1 MPKTELDSSAQRVS
15 EMVSVLRKREIVRGL
30 TPEKLRLI
38 LEDLGPTY
46 VKLGQIMSIR
56 PDVLPQE
63 YCDELVHLQTGAKPL
78 PFEEIKQIIE
88 EEYDCPIEQVF
99 REIGET
105 ALGSASIAQVHRGV
119 LRDGT
124 VVAVK
129 VQRPNISGTMAK
141 DIVLLRRAAALMR
154 LVGKDESVIDFD
166 QLLDEFQSIARQEMD
181 FLIEAQNIEEFCRL
195 NAEEPHIAG
204 PKVHRAMTT
213 SRVLV
218 MDFVEG
224 IPFDDEAALEAAG
237 YDMNQLGRRLGEH
250 YVRQMVED
258 GFFHADPHPGNIRVQ
273 GDKIVWLDFGMMG
286 RLSYRDRA
294 AVRKAIIALTQHD
307 AYEMKAAVLTLGQPK
322 ARVNHIRL
330 YEDVEALI
338 TRYGDMNFAEL
349 GMGELTRQILM
360 TLKNNRIAI
369 GPGLSMFAR
378 GIITIEGVM
387 RRHCPGVRFVE
398 VFAKGFSLSLEK
410 NIDWREELARI
421 KQDGYH
427 LVRKTMQLP
436 EQISDILRMTMSG
449 QTKVNLELTGSEE
462 PLKRLDGMIN
472 KLVFGILGAALLLG
486 SSIISTTQMTPKI
499 LEIPLLGVLGYLAAL
514 ILCGKLLWDIFKNS

>member
-1 MPKTELDSSAQRVS
+1 MQTAELDSSARRVS
-15 EMVSVLRKREIVRGL
+15 EMVNVLRKREIVRGL
-30 TPEKLRLI
+30 TPVKLRLI

-46 VKLGQIMSIR
+46 VKLGQIMSMR
-56 PDVLPQE
+56 PDFLPQE
-63 YCDELVHLQTGAKPL
+63 YCDELVHLQTEAKPL
-78 PFEEIKQIIE
+78 PFAEIKQIIE
-88 EEYDCPIEQVF
+88 AEYDRPVEQIF
-99 REIGET
+99 QSIDEK
-105 ALGSASIAQVHRGV
+105 ALGSASIAQVHRAV
-119 LRDGT
+119 LKDGT
-124 VVAVK
+124 AVAVK

-141 DIVLLRRAAALMR
+141 DILLLRRAAAILK
-154 LVGKDESVIDFD
+154 LVGREESVIDFD

-195 NAEEPHIAG
+195 NADEPHIDG
-204 PKVHRAMTT
+204 PRVHRALTT
-213 SRVLV
+213 SKVLV

-224 IPFDDEAALEAAG
+224 IPFDDEEALQANG
-237 YDMNQLGRRLGEH
+237 YDMSQLGRRLGEH
-250 YVRQMVED
+250 YVRQLVED
-258 GFFHADPHPGNIRVQ
+258 GFFHADPHPGNIRIR

-294 AVRKAIIALTQHD
+294 AVKKAIMALVQHD
-307 AYEMKAAVLTLGQPK
+307 AYEMKAAVLALGLPK
-322 ARVNHIRL
+322 ARIDHIRL

-338 TRYGDMNFAEL
+338 ARYGDMHFADV
-349 GMGELTRQILM
+349 GMGELTRQILT

-387 RRHCPGVRFVE
+387 RRHCPGLSFAD
-398 VFAKGFSLSLEK
+398 VFAKGFSLNFER
-410 NIDWREELARI
+410 NFDWSAELARM

-427 LVRKTMQLP
+427 LVKKTMQLP

-449 QTKVNLELTGSEE
+449 QTKVNLDLTGSEE

-472 KLVFGILGAALLLG
+472 KLVFGILGAALLLA
-486 SSIISTTQMTPKI
+486 SSVISTTQMTPKI

-514 ILCGKLLWDIFKNS
+514 VLCGKLLWDIFKNR

>member
-1 MPKTELDSSAQRVS
+1 
-15 EMVSVLRKREIVRGL
+15 
-30 TPEKLRLI
+30 
-38 LEDLGPTY
+38 
-46 VKLGQIMSIR
+46 
-56 PDVLPQE
+56 
-63 YCDELVHLQTGAKPL
+63 
-78 PFEEIKQIIE
+78 
-88 EEYDCPIEQVF
+88 
-99 REIGET
+99 
-105 ALGSASIAQVHRGV
+105 
-119 LRDGT
+119 
-124 VVAVK
+124 
-129 VQRPNISGTMAK
+129 
-141 DIVLLRRAAALMR
+141 
-154 LVGKDESVIDFD
+154 
-166 QLLDEFQSIARQEMD
+166 
-181 FLIEAQNIEEFCRL
+181 
-195 NAEEPHIAG
+195 
-204 PKVHRAMTT
+204 
-213 SRVLV
+213 
-218 MDFVEG
+218 
-224 IPFDDEAALEAAG
+224 
-237 YDMNQLGRRLGEH
+237 MNQLGRRLGEH

-421 KQDGYH
+421 KHDGYH